1 MNNEAKQPIKFTGN
15 MDMDSSVRDI
25 RVGDYFHAL
34 NFRNI
39 FTENG
44 VEGGGEN
51 ISGNSLVSF
60 TLPSGTNKCIGKL
73 EDVASLTIIYFVW
86 NSNGTHGIYRY
97 YPNNSATPIQVI
109 LQDSILNFG
118 ENDYINH
125 TNVIG
130 NLLYWTDG
138 VNPQR
143 KIDIDRANNTGK
155 LYDFKICVA
164 IPNGTSQSVQ
174 YTFAPLIIFPIVITV
189 TYPNTL
195 ETRADAVLYAF
206 NQFTASAP
214 LVALFDIENRGEYIN
229 FTTKSS
235 SFYVITVSPL
245 GTLNSWYKPNNW
257 YPSVTGRTLD
267 VVGWPGWLEPDATLV
282 NVPDVNDNYLQGS
295 TFQFAYSINYDT
307 GEQSVMSKYSRLIY
321 NDQTYNDDSGLPIY
335 PLNYTTYNQNLVQPT
350 ADLNGVRLSYTDS
363 GRFLAGRDII
373 KSITFYVRN
382 RNIEV
387 FREIE
392 TISDYELDGIYIF
405 LNSQQGFEIS
415 ADYQSKLYDNIP
427 ITSQCQEL
435 VNNRIFYINNKL
447 GYDNTPISA
456 KIYQSAGVPFKTW
469 DYANVQK
476 PLSYGR
482 YQFGIV
488 YYDRFGRNN
497 FVQTNNNL
505 IYNHRGNLSLA
516 GNTRYTIWEI
526 DNGLIP
532 PIWATHYSWVRT
544 RELTSAAYYPIALDG
559 AVTYTNS
566 AGGVLSWG
574 SPNIKRA
581 LFKVK
586 FPLDSD
592 VYKQY
597 ESGDQLLMVGFSGII
612 SVSIISYDAAT
623 QDLVLDYDVAQS
635 SELVEILANTL
646 IRIYTPYRNNENE
659 LFYEVYE
666 SYNIIDPHTSNRR
679 HGAGFQGTPQIVGS
693 QSASGY
699 FYYSWDTFLYRNIYY
714 PSTLWMYVES
724 SYPITN
730 KSTIQTTTVTKQVL
744 VGKRINRPTAFDYLL
759 GARTTTTDVF
769 QDVPETV
776 TTEVDIP
783 INTFPVSSI
792 GRPNINISSNKQITL
807 GVNIVFSDPY
817 ILGSAQNGFGSYNLL
832 NNGSVSVGFGN
843 VNRAQNIDNILL
855 LVCDNKAFS
864 VYVDKGILQ
873 GQDGSQTISVSS
885 QVIGAFRELNGLH
898 GTINPESFSTNDG
911 LVFWWDAYR
920 GEVCQYSTQG
930 IDVISSRRDPQGNV
944 LIGMNNYFTNKGKL
958 GVLAN
963 RSTYKVM
970 GTIHKQFKEYILSFS
985 QITVDGDTYDAETI
999 GYNYIGNGWKSFY
1012 SYIPENMCGIGV
1024 HLATF
1029 KNGALYIHK
1038 PNSTKNTFYGVEYP
1052 TEIGSVINLAPN
1064 ASKTFLSMSV
1074 ESNQAPNIPEITTPI
1089 TAWNLSGQESELLQS
1104 DFEFMNGSYW
1114 ASFLRNR
1121 LTPNFDTEAE
1131 ALIDGEALQSQTMSL
1146 LFRQETDELFWIN
1159 SGTVYLIQDGLTN

>member
-1 MNNEAKQPIKFTGN
+1 MNNEAKQPIKFNGN

-60 TLPSGTNKCIGKL
+60 TLPIGTNKCIGKL
-73 EDVASLTIIYFVW
+73 EDVASLTVIYFVW

-97 YPNNSATPIQVI
+97 YPNNNSDPIQII
-109 LQDSILNFG
+109 LQDSVLNFG
-118 ENDYINH
+118 ENNYINH
-125 TNVIG
+125 VNIVG

-143 KIDIDRANNTGK
+143 KIDVDRANNTGK
-155 LYDFKICVA
+155 FYDFKICVA
-164 IPNGTSQSVQ
+164 IPDGTSQTVE
-174 YTFAPLIIFPIVITV
+174 YEFDPLISPPIVVTV

-195 ETRADAVLYAF
+195 ETRADAVQYAF
-206 NQFTASAP
+206 NEFTSNAT
-214 LVALFDIENRGEYIN
+214 LVSLFEIVNKGEYIN
-229 FTTKSS
+229 FTAKNAVI
-235 SFYVITVSPL
+235 YQITVNPL

-257 YPSVTGRTLD
+257 YPTITERTLD

-282 NVPDVNDNYLQGS
+282 NVPTFDDNYLQGN

-307 GEQSVMSKYSRLIY
+307 GEQSVLSKYSRMIY
-321 NDQTYNDDSGLPIY
+321 NDQTFNNNGTMPTY
-335 PLNYTTYNQNLVQPT
+335 PLNYTIYNQNVVQPT
-350 ADLNGVRLSYTDS
+350 PNLNGVRLSYTDS
-363 GRFLAGRDII
+363 GRFLEGRDII
-373 KSITFYVRN
+373 RSITFYVRN
-382 RNIEV
+382 RNTEV

-392 TISDYELDGIYIF
+392 TISDFELDGIYIF
-405 LNSQQGFEIS
+405 LNSQQGYEIS
-415 ADYQSKLYDNIP
+415 SDYQVKLYDNIP

-435 VNNRIFYINNKL
+435 VNNRIFYVNNKL
-447 GYDNTPISA
+447 GYDNVPISA
-456 KIYQSAGVPFKTW
+456 KVYQTSLVPYETW
-469 DYANVQK
+469 DYGNVQK

-497 FVQTNNNL
+497 FVQTNGSL
-505 IYNHRGNLSLA
+505 IYNHGNNVSITS
-516 GNTRYTIWEI
+516 TRYVKWEI
-526 DNGLIP
+526 DDQLIP
-532 PIWATHYSWVRT
+532 PIWATHYAWVRT
-544 RELTSAAYYPIALDG
+544 RELTSAAYYYAALDG
-559 AVTYTNS
+559 TVVYTDL
-566 AGGVLSWG
+566 AGNILSWG

-597 ESGDQLLMVGFSGII
+597 ETGDQFLMVGLSGII
-612 SVSIISYDAAT
+612 SVPVISYDAAN
-623 QDLVLDYDVAQS
+623 QDIVLDYDVANN
-635 SELVEILANTL
+635 SELTQIIASSL
-646 IRIYTPYRNNENE
+646 IRIYTPYRGNENE

-666 SYNIIDPHTSNRR
+666 SYNIIDPHTENRR
-679 HGAGFQGTPQIVGS
+679 HGAGFQGTAQIVGS

-699 FYYSWDTFLYRNIYY
+699 FYYSWDTFLYQNIYY
-714 PSTLWMYVES
+714 PNTLWMYAES
-724 SYPITN
+724 PYPITSQ
-730 KSTIQTTTVTKQVL
+730 STIQTTTVTRPVTTRQRVIEPTFFGL
-744 VGKRINRPTAFDYLL
+744 FTESRIVE
-759 GARTTTTDVF
+759 RTTNVT
-769 QDVPETV
+769 ETV
-776 TTEVDIP
+776 ATEVEVP

-792 GRPNINISSNKQITL
+792 GRPNINVSSNKQVDL

-817 ILGSAQNGFGSYNLL
+817 IVGSAQNGFGSYNLL
-832 NNGSVSVGFGN
+832 NNGNVSVGFGN

-864 VYVDKGILQ
+864 VYIDKGILQ

-898 GTINPESFSTNDG
+898 GTINPESFATNDG

-920 GEVCQYSTQG
+920 GEVCQYSAQG
-930 IDVISSRRDPQGNV
+930 IDVVSSRRDPQGNV

-963 RSTYKVM
+963 RSTYKVL
-970 GTIHKQFKEYILSFS
+970 GAIHKQFKEYIMSFP
-985 QITVDGDTYDAETI
+985 QITVDGNTYDAETL
-999 GYNYIGNGWKSFY
+999 GYNYISNGWKSFY

-1029 KNGALYIHK
+1029 KDGELYIHK

-1052 TEIGSVINLAPN
+1052 TEIGSVINVAPN
-1064 ASKTFLSMSV
+1064 VSKTYLSISV

-1089 TAWNLSGQESELLQS
+1089 TAWNLNGQESELLQS

-1114 ASFLRNR
+1114 AAFLRNK
-1121 LTPNFDTEAE
+1121 LTPNFDTQAE

-1146 LFRQETDELFWIN
+1146 LFRQETNQLFWIN